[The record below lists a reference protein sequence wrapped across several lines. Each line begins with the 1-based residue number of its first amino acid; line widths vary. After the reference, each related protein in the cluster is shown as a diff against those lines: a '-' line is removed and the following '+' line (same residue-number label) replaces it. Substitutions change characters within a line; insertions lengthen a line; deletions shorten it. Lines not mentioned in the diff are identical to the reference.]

1 MKKDVGLL
9 LTCLGSIGVV
19 GTGVSAAIQT
29 KKGLQVCEK
38 EQCSEDEHIR
48 IMAKHYIPT
57 VLIGV
62 ASVSCIFGARK
73 HNEKVQAGFMSAYQ
87 LIESGYSNYRNGV
100 KELFGDEA
108 DSDVMAK
115 VAYGT
120 ELDLLMF
127 EGEELFYDEF
137 AGRYFKS
144 TFEELD
150 MAIYNANEILGNC
163 GYVELNNLYD
173 VLGLDPTEYGSIIG
187 WSIPTLNAYGQT
199 YIEYNCETL
208 TTTKGIPYH
217 HIEYN
222 KRPNVDFGY

>member
-1 MKKDVGLL
+1 
-9 LTCLGSIGVV
+9 
-19 GTGVSAAIQT
+19 
-29 KKGLQVCEK
+29 
-38 EQCSEDEHIR
+38 
-48 IMAKHYIPT
+48 
-57 VLIGV
+57 
-62 ASVSCIFGARK
+62 
-73 HNEKVQAGFMSAYQ
+73 MSAYQ

-120 ELDLLMF
+120 ELDIFMF

-150 MAIYNANEILGNC
+150 VAIANINELLMSNE
-163 GYVELNNLYD
+163 YVELNDLYEN
-173 VLGLDPTEYGSIIG
+173 LGLDPTEYGSIIG
-187 WSIPTLNAYGQT
+187 WSVPTLRAYGQT
-199 YIEYNCETL
+199 YIKYEYDTKIIEG
-208 TTTKGIPYH
+208 TTYYH
-217 HIEYN
+217 HIKYN